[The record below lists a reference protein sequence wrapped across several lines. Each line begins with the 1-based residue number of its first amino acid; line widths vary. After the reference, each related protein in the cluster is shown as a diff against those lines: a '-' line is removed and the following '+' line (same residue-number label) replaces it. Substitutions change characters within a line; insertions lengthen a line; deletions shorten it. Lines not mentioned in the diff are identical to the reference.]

1 MSARSANQLLAI
13 FSVAIL
19 CSACVAK
26 SLTSASGIDSKTF
39 QCHELKQLVAE
50 RQQVNFR
57 GILGSSSSV
66 FASSDACNIVTERP
80 VPSAWRTSDQ
90 FSCVVG
96 FRCLDNRNLQT
107 DFQKHLVTEEIKLTK
122 PRAIRQCLQSD
133 FYLRFIDRLRQLHLW
148 VWLLSY

>member
-1 MSARSANQLLAI
+1 MSARSANQILAI
-13 FSVAIL
+13 LSVAIL

-26 SLTSASGIDSKTF
+26 SSTSVSGIDSRSF

-50 RQQVNFR
+50 REQVHLR

-66 FASSDACNIVTERP
+66 FASSDACNIISERP

-96 FRCLDNRNLQT
+96 FRCLDNRKLQT
-107 DFQKHLVTEEIKLTK
+107 DF
-122 PRAIRQCLQSD
+122 
-133 FYLRFIDRLRQLHLW
+133 
-148 VWLLSY
+148 